1 MARRAMIVPQGVLGK
16 EQDSSARQMP
26 MDNAAAGDGIER
38 RLQVMRS
45 ALDLHPAT
53 LERVGDTGR

>member
-1 MARRAMIVPQGVLGK
+1 MIVPQGVLGE
-16 EQDSSARQMP
+16 EQGSSARQMP
-26 MDNAAAGDGIER
+26 MDNAVARDGIER